1 MSEPSQETQRTWA
14 ILKQVSATTLE
25 RKRRLGEYA
34 VVWENDQPTFTE
46 GDAPEPNATDRAIGD
61 KSKLLGDT

>member
-46 GDAPEPNATDRAIGD
+46 GDAPQPIATDRDNGD
-61 KSKLLGDT
+61 RSKVFGDT

>member
-14 ILKQVSATTLE
+14 ILKQVSTTTLE

-34 VVWENDQPTFTE
+34 VVWESGRPIFTE
-46 GDAPEPNATDRAIGD
+46 GDAPQPNAVDRDNGD
-61 KSKLLGDT
+61 KSKLAGDT